1 MVTNYHGYQLPTPWL
16 PITYTIVT
24 MVTNYIHHGYHGYQ
38 ITLQLVTTSFFIL
51 TSFDYFIFSL
61 FEKLMNP
68 PSSLMAG
75 LWLLPV
81 SCICYLNVNRDGL
94 GQIRVHI
101 ELRFQFGV
109 CGFRLAHL

>member
-75 LWLLPV
+75 LLPV

-101 ELRFQFGV
+101 DLRFQFGV
-109 CGFRLAHL
+109 CGFRVAHL